1 MTFVLQ
7 KSMMNRI
14 KHIALFVAL
23 CSAVASAQIVPN
35 LGGQRVGISA
45 YQFLKIGA
53 GARGVAIGESFIAF
67 ANDGSS
73 LYWNPAGMV
82 QFNETQVFASHTN
95 YVLDINHDFAG
106 AVYHT
111 STSEAIGVSVISLS
125 TKDMEQTTETQP
137 FGTGRY
143 FKYGDVAVGVS
154 YARRMTDQFSFGV
167 TVRYV
172 SETLDMVRM
181 NGIVTDLGTYY
192 WTGVGSSRFAVVISN
207 FGPDVAPSGEATM
220 NNGTTVNTFQSF
232 APPTQF
238 KFGFAMDAYKTEDHK
253 TTVAAAWLH
262 PNDNT
267 ESLNLGVEWDWRE
280 MFFLRAGAKRAIGQ
294 AVFGTDLTGTGDI
307 TLGMGA
313 ATPVAGL
320 KFGFDYAYTNFGLL
334 GSVHRISVNMGF

>member
-1 MTFVLQ
+1 
-7 KSMMNRI
+7 MNRSLLFALLLLI
-14 KHIALFVAL
+14 LIAAPVR
-23 CSAVASAQIVPN
+23 SQIVPN

-67 ANDGSS
+67 SNDASS

-82 QFNETQVFASHTN
+82 QFTQTEVFASHTN
-95 YVLDINHDFAG
+95 YVLDINHDVAG

-111 STSEAIGVSVISLS
+111 SSSDAFGISLTSLS
-125 TKDMEQTTETQP
+125 TKDMEQTTEAQP
-137 FGTGRY
+137 FGTGRF
-143 FKYGDVAVGVS
+143 FKYGDMAFGLS

-172 SETLDMVRM
+172 TETLDMLKM
-181 NGIVTDLGTYY
+181 NGIMTDLGTYY

-207 FGPDVAPSGEATM
+207 FGPDVAPSGQVTEY
-220 NNGTTVNTFQSF
+220 NGNVVNSFQQF

-238 KFGFAMDAYKTEDHK
+238 KFGFAMDAYKSEDQ
-253 TTVAAAWLH
+253 TATVAAAWLH

-267 ESLNLGVEWDWRE
+267 ESLNLGVEWQWHE
-280 MFFLRAGAKRAIGQ
+280 TFFLRAGAKRAIGQ
-294 AVFGTDLTGTGDI
+294 AVFGTDQTGTGDI

-320 KFGFDYAYTNFGLL
+320 KFGFDYAYTDFGLL
-334 GSVHRISVNMGF
+334 GSVHRVSVNLAY